1 VLAGQFQAYNFVAH
15 SITHEVDIADEEG
28 TLFRAN
34 STAAKLFTQYMR
46 MIALRYL
53 WHVLVVSLHSLNDN
67 AREAEPDASTGA
79 SGSSSRSKV
88 FGNKYKVERDNLDDD
103 ESVSLDVLGASSM
116 ELDPQVRLSAL
127 PAATGR
133 HERELTDGTGC

>member
-1 VLAGQFQAYNFVAH
+1 
-15 SITHEVDIADEEG
+15 
-28 TLFRAN
+28 
-34 STAAKLFTQYMR
+34 

-103 ESVSLDVLGASSM
+103 ESSVSLDVLGASSM
-116 ELDPQVRLSAL
+116 ELDPQVRLSTF
-127 PAATGR
+127 PAALL
-133 HERELTDGTGC
+133 EGTSV